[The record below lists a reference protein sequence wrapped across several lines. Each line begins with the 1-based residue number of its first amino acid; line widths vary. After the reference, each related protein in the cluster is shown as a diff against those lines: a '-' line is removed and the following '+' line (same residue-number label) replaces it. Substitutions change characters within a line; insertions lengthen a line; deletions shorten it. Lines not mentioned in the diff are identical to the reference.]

1 MRRLI
6 LAVSVLLLIVGVGV
20 FEQIYIVKLYKK
32 TKGTAEEVKAA
43 IQNDVAS
50 ALPYA
55 EKLKEDWLKDRS
67 FLEAVTPHNETKE
80 MVLRIAELIGY
91 IEAKDDKSATATV
104 EIILE
109 MCSNTPHILA
119 FHWEHIF

>member
-1 MRRLI
+1 MKRLI
-6 LAVSVLLLIVGVGV
+6 FALAVVLLIVAVGV
-20 FEQIYIVKLYKK
+20 FEQLYIQKLYKD
-32 TKGTAEEVKAA
+32 TRAQAQEVKA
-43 IQNDVAS
+43 IVEEDVS
-50 ALPYA
+50 RALPAA
-55 EKLKEDWLKDRS
+55 EDLKELWLRKRS

-91 IEAKDDKSATATV
+91 IEAKDDKSALATV

-109 MCSNTPHILA
+109 MCSNTPHILG

>member
-1 MRRLI
+1 MRRLL
-6 LAVSVLLLIVGVGV
+6 LAVSVLLVIVAMGI
-20 FEQIYIVKLYKK
+20 FEQIYIVKLYDR
-32 TKGTAEEVKAA
+32 TRAQAEEVKSA
-43 IQNDVAS
+43 IQGDVTA
-50 ALPYA
+50 ALPAA
-55 EKLKEDWLKDRS
+55 EALKEQWLVDRS

-91 IEAKDDKSATATV
+91 IEANDDKSATATV

-109 MCSNTPHILA
+109 MCANTPHILA

>member
-1 MRRLI
+1 MKRLI
-6 LAVSVLLLIVGVGV
+6 LAIAIVLSIIAVGV
-20 FEQIYIVKLYKK
+20 FEQLYIQKLYKD
-32 TKGTAEEVKAA
+32 TRAQAEEVKTLV
-43 IQNDVAS
+43 IENVPS
-50 ALPYA
+50 ALPAA
-55 EKLKEDWLKDRS
+55 EKLKETWLEKRS

-91 IEAKDDKSATATV
+91 IEAEDDKSARATV

-109 MCSNTPHILA
+109 MCSNTPHILG

>member
-1 MRRLI
+1 MKRLI
-6 LAVSVLLLIVGVGV
+6 LAVTVLLIIVGMGV
-20 FEQIYIVKLYKK
+20 FEQIYIVKLYDR
-32 TKGTAEEVKAA
+32 TKANAEKVKEM
-43 IQNDVAS
+43 IDPDVA
-50 ALPYA
+50 AAMPAA
-55 EKLKEDWLKDRS
+55 EKLREDWLKDRS

-109 MCSNTPHILA
+109 MCANTPHILA

>member
-1 MRRLI
+1 MRRMFFAI
-6 LAVSVLLLIVGVGV
+6 AVLAVILTLGIL
-20 FEQIYIVKLYKK
+20 EQIYIRNLYRL
-32 TKGTAEEVKAA
+32 TEAQAEEVKAA
-43 IQNDVAS
+43 IEEAVTS
-50 ALPYA
+50 ALPAA
-55 EKLKEDWLKDRS
+55 EDLKNTWLDKRS

-91 IEAKDDKSATATV
+91 IEAEDDKSATATV

-109 MCSNTPHILA
+109 MCRNTPHILG

>member
-6 LAVSVLLLIVGVGV
+6 LAVSVLLLIVGFGV
-20 FEQIYIVKLYKK
+20 FEQIYIVKLYDR
-32 TKGTAEEVKAA
+32 TRSRAEGVKAA
-43 IQNDVAS
+43 ISADVAS
-50 ALPYA
+50 ALPAA
-55 EKLKEDWLKDRS
+55 EELKEGWLRDRS

-109 MCSNTPHILA
+109 MCANTPHILA

>member
-6 LAVSVLLLIVGVGV
+6 LAIAVFLTIITAGVL
-20 FEQIYIVKLYKK
+20 EQVYIVKMYDD
-32 TKGTAEEVKAA
+32 TKAKAEEVKSA
-43 IQNDVAS
+43 VKEEVSS
-50 ALPYA
+50 ALPAA
-55 EKLKEDWLKDRS
+55 EELKKYWIEKRS

-109 MCSNTPHILA
+109 MCENTPHILA

>member
-1 MRRLI
+1 MKRLI
-6 LAVSVLLLIVGVGV
+6 LAAAVFLVIIAFGV
-20 FEQIYIVKLYKK
+20 FEQIYIVKLYHA
-32 TKGTAEEVKAA
+32 TKAQAEKVMSLVEEDVETALP
-43 IQNDVAS
+43 S
-50 ALPYA
+50 AL
-55 EKLKEDWLKDRS
+55 KLKENWLEKRS

-104 EIILE
+104 AIIIE
-109 MCSNTPHILA
+109 MCDNTPHILA

>member
-1 MRRLI
+1 MKRLL
-6 LAVSVLLLIVGVGV
+6 LAVVIVLLIVAMGVL
-20 FEQIYIVKLYKK
+20 EQIYISRLYTATEVQARKVRETIEEDVTLALPDAEALKK
-32 TKGTAEEVKAA
+32 TW
-43 IQNDVAS
+43 
-50 ALPYA
+50 L
-55 EKLKEDWLKDRS
+55 EKRS

-91 IEAKDDKSATATV
+91 IEAKDEKSATATV

-109 MCSNTPHILA
+109 MCQNTPHILG